1 MRHLPPT
8 EIKMVIVS
16 TRVIQT
22 NKEDLELH
30 YFALLTKHI
39 KKADASH
46 AASDLYSEAA
56 RI

>member
-1 MRHLPPT
+1 
-8 EIKMVIVS
+8 MVIVS